1 MVETVGRI
9 TQLSNAPGLPTV
21 PAAATN
27 IETEVKALEPL
38 VRDAQALAVRDQGT
52 RNNALSFLAAVKQ
65 AQNRIFDL
73 CDPTVAKAL
82 AAHREAVAM
91 RKRMLAPFELAE
103 AAVKHKVLAY
113 DQEAE
118 RARRAEQARLQA
130 EADARAEAERK
141 RALAAAAKLK
151 TPELREA
158 RIEAA
163 QEITA
168 PVVQVAP
175 AVSKAHGESSRV
187 TWRAELVSL
196 PDLIKT
202 AAGGSQAAVSL
213 LAFDS
218 VAANAFARGTKG
230 AVQIPG
236 VRVYSE
242 TGMSLRV

>member
-1 MVETVGRI
+1 MAEQVV
-9 TQLSNAPGLPTV
+9 
-21 PAAATN
+21 N

-38 VRDAQALAVRDQGT
+38 VRDAQAMAVRDQAG
-52 RNNALSFLAAVKQ
+52 RDNAMAFLTAVKQ

-82 AAHREAVAM
+82 AAHRESVAM

-103 AAVKHKVLAY
+103 AAVKGKVLAY

-118 RARRAEQARLQA
+118 RARRAEQARLRA
-130 EADARAEAERK
+130 EADARAETERK

-158 RIEAA
+158 RLEAA

-175 AVSKAHGESSRV
+175 AVAKAAGESSRV
-187 TWRAELVSL
+187 TWKAELVSL
-196 PDLIKT
+196 PDLIKAVAGGNQAAASMLAYDS
-202 AAGGSQAAVSL
+202 AAG
-213 LAFDS
+213 
-218 VAANAFARGTKG
+218 NWFARGTKG

-236 VRVYSE
+236 VRIYSE